1 MNKSVIKKQVI
12 HSLIISYGSR
22 RSLEYTRQLGKDHY
36 NHLQLRHGKYGAVAD
51 VPLAHFGSLP
61 ANVPPFLVTHFIK
74 LLCGATNYDGG
85 RRRKF
90 APDGSVH
97 PAKSPAN
104 PFPCYL
110 CELGEVSAP
119 GDNERHIFQ
128 SCCVVK
134 EAWVDVLL
142 HPKGPRDGEWAHHF
156 ASKVTPLFIIDFP
169 LGGKDSGYCRLTLIM
184 AFCWAVYKT
193 IGQIRM
199 GRCAQGAGER
209 AAALTISLNNIWL
222 TRKPKAKIKKPG

>member
-1 MNKSVIKKQVI
+1 MKLCI
-12 HSLIISYGSR
+12 HCSADRRKLIPSGLSSWVKTTTTICCFGMGSTGPWPTCLLLT
-22 RSLEYTRQLGKDHY
+22 SGLCM
-36 NHLQLRHGKYGAVAD
+36 
-51 VPLAHFGSLP
+51 P

-110 CELGEVSAP
+110 CELGDVCAP

-156 ASKVTPLFIIDFP
+156 ASKVSPLFIIDFP
-169 LGGKDSGYCRLTLIM
+169 LGGKDSGYCRLILLM